1 MCKGSGAENEPSD
14 PGKEV
19 KMAAADK
26 FRRKKENIW
35 WRQGNQVL
43 ERHNQSK
50 HFGLFIFLLFKC
62 NRKTF

>member
-1 MCKGSGAENEPSD
+1 MCKGSRAENEPSD

-19 KMAAADK
+19 KMAVVDK

-43 ERHNQSK
+43 ECHNQSK
-50 HFGLFIFLLFKC
+50 HFGLFFFIF
-62 NRKTF
+62 